1 MYGQGIATAM
11 EMSRSIGTQGESGIL
26 ALLMQLPVV
35 FCYMSAPIFILLLYI
50 AVAIH
55 RSSRIG
61 VRGG

>member
-26 ALLMQLPVV
+26 ALMQLPVV